1 MKGCYFSTMQNKGN
15 NFFFNYMGIYMGI
28 FLGGYDL
35 LYYLCIKKN
44 T

>member
-1 MKGCYFSTMQNKGN
+1 MKDCYFSTMQNKRN
-15 NFFFNYMGIYMGI
+15 NLFFNYMGIYMGI

-35 LYYLCIKKN
+35 LCYLCIKKS